1 MPTSRQRI
9 VAGCLFGCLVIIGLA
24 TWLRPTD
31 PACVKLEAK
40 RNLSLEFCKNLAVKA
55 AHEKCQDLA
64 DDPQTLG
71 ACMNVVVP
79 VAESSCWGYLN
90 VKAMAREIE
99 SLCN

>member
-1 MPTSRQRI
+1 MLTSRHKI
-9 VAGCLFGCLVIIGLA
+9 VLGCLFGAALILALA
-24 TWLRPTD
+24 TVLKPKD

-40 RNLSLEFCKNLAVKA
+40 RNLALEFCKNLAVKA
-55 AHEKCQDLA
+55 AHEKCEALA

-99 SLCN
+99 TLCN